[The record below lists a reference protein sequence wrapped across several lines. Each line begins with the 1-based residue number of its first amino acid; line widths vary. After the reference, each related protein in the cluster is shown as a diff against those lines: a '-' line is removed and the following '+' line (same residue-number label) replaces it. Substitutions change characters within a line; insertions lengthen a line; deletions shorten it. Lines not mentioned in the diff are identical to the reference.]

1 MSTLYLLPNDF
12 SDLVQLYPFD
22 SAARTEIDTMVELG
36 IQRLADVGVDP
47 GRRVYQA
54 AVDDLREFLDE
65 AQRQALAAGK
75 WDISRDDLAAA
86 RLRFPHFW
94 PFS

>member
-1 MSTLYLLPNDF
+1 MSTQYLLPSDF

-22 SAARTEIDTMVELG
+22 SAARAEIDTMVEQG

-47 GRRVYQA
+47 GRRVFQA

-65 AQRQALAAGK
+65 AQRDALAAGR
-75 WDISRDDLAAA
+75 WEIDRDNLAAA